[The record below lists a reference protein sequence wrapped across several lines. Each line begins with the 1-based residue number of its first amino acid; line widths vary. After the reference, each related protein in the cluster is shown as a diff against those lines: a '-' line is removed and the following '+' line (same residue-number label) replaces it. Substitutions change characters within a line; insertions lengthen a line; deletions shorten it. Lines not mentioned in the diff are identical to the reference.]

1 MHPVAFCR
9 WTGCTQWFC
18 LKDFVCSVYIKIVI
32 NNQNSCLC
40 SNWKRYE
47 IGPWLPWI
55 TNGKSQVAN
64 QSVSVSMNDLQK
76 WNARDQIFLVD
87 RCNYGHT
94 VWPRMTWLIW
104 LDDTWWR
111 SIFQWGQPHPVLK
124 IFWDLLHA
132 RTQHEKQQPNFAL
145 WSFLSQNL
153 ILNRTIDA
161 MLFSELCRLIC
172 HMIAVISHL
181 QHWCK
186 NIPTTI
192 VPLDVNIANVLFSP

>member
-111 SIFQWGQPHPVLK
+111 SIFQWGQPHPVLNFFLGPPTCTHTAWETATK
-124 IFWDLLHA
+124 FCIVIIFVTKFD
-132 RTQHEKQQPNFAL
+132 TKQNNRCHVVQRIMSTNMSHDCSYQPF
-145 WSFLSQNL
+145 
-153 ILNRTIDA
+153 
-161 MLFSELCRLIC
+161 
-172 HMIAVISHL
+172 
-181 QHWCK
+181 
-186 NIPTTI
+186 TTL
-192 VPLDVNIANVLFSP
+192 V